1 MFDELAPRIFP
12 GLDKAALAAHAALP
26 PRAAYVAPE
35 PGAEARGPVER
46 TVGEHFVG
54 ELRLLRF
61 RPLFSGPHVE
71 RIPELAFQR
80 PEPELALSP
89 EDAERR
95 SISSGDT
102 VLVRS
107 NGTSIELRARV
118 DRRLRTG
125 VARVADEH
133 AGDLHQLV
141 EVLRV

>member
-1 MFDELAPRIFP
+1 M
-12 GLDKAALAAHAALP
+12 
-26 PRAAYVAPE
+26 
-35 PGAEARGPVER
+35 
-46 TVGEHFVG
+46 
-54 ELRLLRF
+54 
-61 RPLFSGPHVE
+61 E

-107 NGTSIELRARV
+107 NGTSVELRARV
-118 DRRLRTG
+118 DRRLVAG
-125 VARVADEH
+125 VARVAEEH

-141 EVLRV
+141 EVLRR